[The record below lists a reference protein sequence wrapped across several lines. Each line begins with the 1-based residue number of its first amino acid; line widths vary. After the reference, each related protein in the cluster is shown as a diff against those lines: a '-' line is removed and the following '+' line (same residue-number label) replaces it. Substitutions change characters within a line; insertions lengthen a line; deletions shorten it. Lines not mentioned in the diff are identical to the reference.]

1 MLSCFFSAG
10 RGESAIRIKE
20 ITDVISS
27 DLQSSGQF
35 KPLSL
40 SDVKEFPSQQTEVNT
55 SYWKA
60 QGIEDLVIGTVQK
73 NGSNYTVHFTLL
85 DMVKK
90 TSDAQAQVLL
100 DMQFSNI
107 AANKLRALAHHIS
120 DLIFQKLIGV
130 RGIFSTRIAYI
141 SVLQDGRNRRY
152 VLEVADSDGHNPRVL
167 YRSDYILMSP
177 AWSPDARRI
186 AFVSYEKER
195 ASVNVVDLTTGKI
208 ERITQFPGMN
218 NAPTFSPDGRSLA
231 LVLSK
236 DGSPKIYTVDLAS
249 KKLKKVTDGPGAD
262 TEPCRP

>member
-1 MLSCFFSAG
+1 MCSPKTILRIILKSSIFYLFLFLSCQAQATLMNIVVEGGQLSGLPIAIIPFAVEP
-10 RGESAIRIKE
+10 GEKDRIKE

-107 AANKLRALAHHIS
+107 AANKLRALAHHI
-120 DLIFQKLIGV
+120 
-130 RGIFSTRIAYI
+130 
-141 SVLQDGRNRRY
+141 
-152 VLEVADSDGHNPRVL
+152 
-167 YRSDYILMSP
+167 
-177 AWSPDARRI
+177 
-186 AFVSYEKER
+186 
-195 ASVNVVDLTTGKI
+195 
-208 ERITQFPGMN
+208 
-218 NAPTFSPDGRSLA
+218 
-231 LVLSK
+231 
-236 DGSPKIYTVDLAS
+236 
-249 KKLKKVTDGPGAD
+249 
-262 TEPCRP
+262 